1 MKGKEIC
8 LILDSFLILWI
19 YFFLIMLFFDLEY
32 IFREKLFWEILEIF
46 PNLLVSR
53 ERERCVSR
61 DRLDVYSLIIAAF
74 EDSHV

>member
-1 MKGKEIC
+1 M
-8 LILDSFLILWI
+8 D
-19 YFFLIMLFFDLEY
+19 LFFFNHVIFRFGIY
-32 IFREKLFWEILEIF
+32 IREKLFWEILEIF

>member
-1 MKGKEIC
+1 M
-8 LILDSFLILWI
+8 DSFLILWI

-32 IFREKLFWEILEIF
+32 ILGKNCFGKFLEIF